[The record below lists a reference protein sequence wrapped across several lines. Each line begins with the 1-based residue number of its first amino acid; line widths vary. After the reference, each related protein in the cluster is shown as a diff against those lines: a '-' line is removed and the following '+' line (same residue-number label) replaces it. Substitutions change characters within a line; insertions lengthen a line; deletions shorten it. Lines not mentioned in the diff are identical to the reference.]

1 MRVIAKSSLKKFW
14 DRPGCGDARGPLH
27 SWYDGA
33 IKATWASPQDVKD
46 QYANVSICG
55 SNRVVFTA
63 SAAFFAAQI
72 AVRTELDRA
81 LRSASAVSVRWRRL
95 AARWVLHHWLSRV
108 SPRSRLNASRLPMTV
123 RILGAAVRP
132 ERLSMGFR
140 RFRATGGALSA
151 CFDP

>member
-27 SWYDGA
+27 SWYDEA
-33 IKATWASPQDVKD
+33 IKATWPSPQDVKD
-46 QYANVSICG
+46 QYANASICG

-72 AVRTELDRA
+72 AVRIELDRA

-132 ERLSMGFR
+132 ERLEYG
-140 RFRATGGALSA
+140 L
-151 CFDP
+151 